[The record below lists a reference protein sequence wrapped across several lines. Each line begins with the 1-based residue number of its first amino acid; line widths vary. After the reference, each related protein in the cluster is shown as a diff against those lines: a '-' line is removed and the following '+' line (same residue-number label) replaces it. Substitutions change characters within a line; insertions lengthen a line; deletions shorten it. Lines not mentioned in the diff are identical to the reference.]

1 MDTLYETRRQ
11 FLSILEK
18 KNITDFLILNEP
30 KFVLLRVE
38 VNDPVRA
45 EIEKLL
51 IELVTQSQ
59 GSFARVTIEN
69 WNPEEDA
76 RSRILGAARQLG
88 LQLQDGRGWKIAGRE
103 PLNRMWVPTE
113 DDLDTKIREFTI
125 FMTKV
130 VGQFT
135 RHYVNQMPRRINDRW
150 LFSVMT
156 HLLMN
161 SISLHNIE
169 EEEIRAF
176 PYF

>member
-1 MDTLYETRRQ
+1 
-11 FLSILEK
+11 
-18 KNITDFLILNEP
+18 LNEP

-38 VNDPVRA
+38 VNDPVKV

-51 IELVTQSQ
+51 IDIVSESH
-59 GSFARVTIEN
+59 GSLGRVTIEN
-69 WNPEEDA
+69 WTPEDDA
-76 RSRILGAARQLG
+76 RNRILGAARQLG
-88 LQLQDGRGWKIAGRE
+88 LQLQEGKGWKIAGRE
-103 PLNRMWVPTE
+103 PLNRTWVPTE

-135 RHYVNQMPRRINDRW
+135 RAYVNQMPRRINDRW

-161 SISLHNIE
+161 SISLHNFE

-176 PYF
+176 PYV